1 MTDKLRLF
9 PFIEKVLI
17 LTVLAAVFLSLGTFQ
32 LQRPSE
38 PDGVAQLDGWY
49 YLQDGQRVEVSLP
62 CSLTLDGGADLVLYN
77 DSLSSADA
85 SSALTTRGAVY
96 RLRILLGDQVLY
108 AYEDTDFPRNEQMRS
123 KLYCTASLQGD
134 LENQPLAL
142 VYQNPGDGLFQLSAV
157 YLGSSSAV
165 FRWQA
170 AGDIFTFAMVFTM
183 LLMGIISL
191 GIHIYLSVIRM
202 PDPRFANVACFLFI
216 CAVWCALDSS
226 LIQQLSN
233 MSPTVCY
240 ISFYA
245 FMTLAIPM
253 IHFVR
258 NTGEMGRFRS
268 LNVCLLFFYLNV
280 AVQSV
285 LDHFGV
291 CSFIDMLV
299 VTHLLLATGTGL
311 ITVLMLQEYGRTHQ
325 REIMVTLI
333 AFAILATGGLLAIV
347 LYWLLEIPYYG
358 AIFEIGILIYI
369 ICLLGSLV
377 TTMAANLRFKAE
389 AIVYQRL
396 SQEDRLT
403 GLANRRGFEKSLTN
417 LETSLDSCGNMALL
431 FMDLNGLKYV
441 NDQFG
446 HNVGDELIIAAARCI
461 EAAFSEMGTCYRIG
475 GDEFAAL
482 LPDPEGSEAD
492 WQKRLEDAIR
502 LYNQDARHRL
512 SIACG
517 ASLLRDE
524 AGRSKRLS
532 DWKFEADQAM
542 YACKRQQKEHQATE
556 FSSESLGRE
565 GKPYGI

>member
-1 MTDKLRLF
+1 MTDKRRLF
-9 PFIEKVLI
+9 PSIEKALI
-17 LTVLAAVFLSLGTFQ
+17 FIVLAAVFLSSGTSR
-32 LQRPSE
+32 LQRPST
-38 PDGVAQLDGWY
+38 PGGVEQLDGWY
-49 YLQDGQRVEVSLP
+49 YLQDGQRVDVDLP
-62 CSLTLDGGADLVLYN
+62 CSITLDGGADLVLYN
-77 DSLSSADA
+77 DSLSSAHA
-85 SSALTTRGAVY
+85 STLTTRGAVY
-96 RLRILLGDQVLY
+96 RLQILLGDQVLY
-108 AYEDTDFPRNEQMRS
+108 AYEDSEFPRNEQMRS
-123 KLYCTASLQGD
+123 KLYCTASILGGPED
-134 LENQPLAL
+134 QPLAL
-142 VYQNPGDGLFQLSAV
+142 VYQNPGDGHFHLSAV

-170 AGDIFTFAMVFTM
+170 SSDIFTFVMVFTM
-183 LLMGIISL
+183 LLMGIIAL
-191 GIHIYLSVIRM
+191 GIHIYLSVIHM

-216 CAVWCALDSS
+216 CATWCTLDSS
-226 LIQQLSN
+226 LIQQLTN
-233 MSPTVCY
+233 MSPSVCY

-268 LNVCLLFFYLNV
+268 LNVCLLLFYLNV
-280 AVQSV
+280 VVQTL
-285 LDHFGV
+285 LDYFGV
-291 CSFIDMLV
+291 CSFIDTLLI
-299 VTHLLLATGTGL
+299 THLLLAAGIGL
-311 ITVLMLQEYGRTHQ
+311 ITVLMLKEYARTHH
-325 REIMVTLI
+325 REIKVTLI
-333 AFAILATGGLLAIV
+333 AFAILATGGLLAIL

-369 ICLLGSLV
+369 ICLLSSLV

-389 AIVYQRL
+389 AIIYQRL

-403 GLANRRGFEKSLTN
+403 GLANRRGFEKYLTT
-417 LETSLDSCGNMALL
+417 LETGSDSYNNIALI

-461 EAAFSEMGTCYRIG
+461 ETAFSEMGTCYRIG
-475 GDEFAAL
+475 GDEFAAI
-482 LPDPEGSEAD
+482 LPDPVGSAED
-492 WQKRLEDAIR
+492 WRKRLEDAIR

-532 DWKFEADQAM
+532 DWKYEADRAM
-542 YACKRQQKEHQATE
+542 YACKQQQKEYQATE
-556 FSSESLGRE
+556 FSSVSQGRE

>member
-1 MTDKLRLF
+1 MTDKPRLF
-9 PFIEKVLI
+9 PAIERVLI
-17 LTVLAAVFLSLGTFQ
+17 LAVLVAVFLSLGNLR
-32 LQRPSE
+32 LQRPST
-38 PDGVAQLDGWY
+38 PDGVEQLNGWY
-49 YLQDGQRVEVSLP
+49 YLQDGQRVDVNLP
-62 CSLTLDGGADLVLYN
+62 CSLTLDSGADLVLYN
-77 DSLSSADA
+77 DSISSADA
-85 SSALTTRGAVY
+85 STLTTRGAVY
-96 RLRILLGDQVLY
+96 RLQILLGDQVLY
-108 AYEDTDFPRNEQMRS
+108 AYEDSDFPRNEQMRS

-134 LENQPLAL
+134 LENQQLAL
-142 VYQNPGDGLFQLSAV
+142 FYQNPGNGHFQLSAV

-170 AGDIFTFAMVFTM
+170 ASDIFTFVMVFTM
-183 LLMGIISL
+183 LLIGIIAL
-191 GIHIYLSVIRM
+191 GIHIYLSAIHM

-216 CAVWCALDSS
+216 CAIWCALDSS
-226 LIQQLSN
+226 LIQQLTN
-233 MSPTVCY
+233 MSPSVCY

-245 FMTLAIPM
+245 FMTLAVPM

-268 LNVCLLFFYLNV
+268 LNVCLLLFYLNV
-280 AVQSV
+280 AVQSL
-285 LDHFGV
+285 LDYFGL
-291 CSFIDMLV
+291 CSFIDMLL
-299 VTHLLLATGTGL
+299 VTHLLLAAGIGL
-311 ITVLMLQEYGRTHQ
+311 ITILMLREYARTHH
-325 REIMVTLI
+325 REIKVTLI
-333 AFAILATGGLLAIV
+333 AFAILAAGGLLAIV
-347 LYWLLEIPYYG
+347 LYWLLEISYYG

-369 ICLLGSLV
+369 ICLLCSLV
-377 TTMAANLRFKAE
+377 ITMAANLRFKAE

-403 GLANRRGFEKSLTN
+403 GLANRRGFEKCLTD
-417 LETSLDSCGNMALL
+417 LETGSDNCGNMALI

-446 HNVGDELIIAAARCI
+446 HNVGDELIIAAARCV
-461 EAAFSEMGTCYRIG
+461 EAAFSEIGTCYRIG
-475 GDEFAAL
+475 GDEFAAI
-482 LPDPEGSEAD
+482 LPDPEGNEED
-492 WQKRLEDAIR
+492 WRKRLEDSVR

-542 YACKRQQKEHQATE
+542 YACKRQQKDQQSTE
-556 FSSESLGRE
+556 FFSAGRGRE